1 MASAQVQRAAAC
13 RSACKLYAVG
23 LNFTPITA
31 FVYGYGGFCQRHF
44 VGGGCPGLCPHR
56 AKFSIWKSFPAAS
69 LCVERFCGDIYA
81 GGRLP
86 RPPRDRRAAAATRLR
101 SRGAA
106 GVLTASTAASNHQ
119 PLSRGR
125 AAALCQPWRGT
136 HLALHRERRSA
147 AASLAA
153 ETAATIPASRA
164 AAPRPA
170 ASMVEGNRGGHLA
183 GGRTVS
189 ASAAAAAADVASA
202 ATAARFGELALD
214 IEGQPAA
221 TAAAATCVRD
231 PLQAV
236 GLMAVGQA
244 VW

>member
-1 MASAQVQRAAAC
+1 M
-13 RSACKLYAVG
+13 
-23 LNFTPITA
+23 P
-31 FVYGYGGFCQRHF
+31 
-44 VGGGCPGLCPHR
+44 PGR
-56 AKFSIWKSFPAAS
+56 SIWKTSPATAA
-69 LCVERFCGDIYA
+69 LRLTRVERFCGDIYA
-81 GGRLP
+81 GGLLP

-106 GVLTASTAASNHQ
+106 GVLTASTAATDHQ

-125 AAALCQPWRGT
+125 AAALCQPRRGT
-136 HLALHRERRSA
+136 HLAIHRERRSA

-153 ETAATIPASRA
+153 KTAATIPASRA
-164 AAPRPA
+164 AAARPA
-170 ASMVEGNRGGHLA
+170 ASMVEGNHGGHLA
-183 GGRTVS
+183 GGRAVS
-189 ASAAAAAADVASA
+189 ASAAAAAAAAADVASA

-221 TAAAATCVRD
+221 TAAAATCVRH